1 MHIRINKS
9 RRNTVTIN
17 EKEAKKEKMKK
28 NKCSK
33 AVLGAITAMALCML
47 ASLPLVPPVFAANDN
62 VLVDITPSS
71 AAPQNT
77 STVAVTVR
85 GVTDL
90 GAGTLTVAYNPSVC
104 TVTDVKA
111 GDLSILSKNISVP
124 GLLRISA
131 MDTQG
136 HTGDVT
142 FAKPEIK
149 AVGSSGDSTP
159 LTLTVETLKTYGPP
173 IGDIPAADI
182 RVSSGTFSILTEPE
196 STPAVTFAV
205 TPTPIPTPTP
215 TSLPTPVPS
224 PTPKPSG
231 FEHIFV
237 IAGFISAAYLVLRI
251 RTAQR

>member
-1 MHIRINKS
+1 
-9 RRNTVTIN
+9 
-17 EKEAKKEKMKK
+17 MKK
-28 NKCSK
+28 NKCSN
-33 AVLGAITAMALCML
+33 AALGAITAMALVIV
-47 ASLPLVPPVFAANDN
+47 ASLPLVPPVVAANDN
-62 VLVDITPSS
+62 VLVDITPSR

-77 STVAVTVR
+77 STVVVTVCD
-85 GVTDL
+85 VTDL

-124 GLLRISA
+124 GLVILSA

-142 FAKPEIK
+142 FAKLILK

-159 LTLTVETLKTYGPP
+159 LTLTVETMKTYGPP
-173 IGDIPAADI
+173 ISDIPAADI
-182 RVSSGTFSILTEPE
+182 RVSSGTFSILTAPE
-196 STPAVTFAV
+196 ATPAVTIAV
-205 TPTPIPTPTP
+205 TPTPTPKPSP

-231 FEHIFV
+231 FEHVFV
-237 IAGFISAAYLVLRI
+237 IAGFISAAYLVLQI